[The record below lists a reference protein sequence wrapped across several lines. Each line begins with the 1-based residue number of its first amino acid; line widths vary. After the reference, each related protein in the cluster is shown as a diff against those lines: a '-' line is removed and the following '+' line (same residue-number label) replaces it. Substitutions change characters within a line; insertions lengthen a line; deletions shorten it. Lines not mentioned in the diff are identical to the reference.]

1 MDGNTYLCSEEAP
14 NILHVDYIF
23 ECVEMGKLLP
33 TEIYRITVSCD
44 LQRASLSQDSVDKQ
58 LLQLLADMDTES
70 PSDVSITDVSHKDYQ
85 TSVDQELV
93 KRDLFKNHISCK
105 NTKHSK
111 EGSDPLDPLLRVVGH
126 VPCSRGNVDE
136 KATHNQVKD
145 TLQALQEKL
154 IRLYIERGSCSASF
168 EEKCSLLVEYTDF
181 SHEEC
186 CDAMYVMSG
195 DISKALYHLF
205 HIHSE

>member
-1 MDGNTYLCSEEAP
+1 MDGNTYLCSENAP

-33 TEIYRITVSCD
+33 AESYRITVSCD
-44 LQRASLSQDSVDKQ
+44 LQPVSLSQDSVDKQ
-58 LLQLLADMDTES
+58 LLQLLADMDSQS
-70 PSDVSITDVSHKDYQ
+70 PSDVSITDVSHKDHQ
-85 TSVDQELV
+85 TSVERELV
-93 KRDLFKNHISCK
+93 KRDLFKNHNSCN
-105 NTKHSK
+105 NTEHNKG
-111 EGSDPLDPLLRVVGH
+111 GSDPFDPLLCVVGH
-126 VPCSRGNVDE
+126 VPCCKGNVDE
-136 KATHNQVKD
+136 KATHDRVKD

-168 EEKCSLLVEYTDF
+168 EEKCNLLMEYTDF
-181 SHEEC
+181 SYEEC